1 MGGQGVDGL
10 KGRWPGGRLPLP
22 TAPYPLSPAR
32 VEDAPWRQV
41 MCGWPRIKQFG
52 KVAWPRN
59 HRELFQSRRNALK
72 LAWPE
77 GRKWE
82 ESPAPVAL
90 RNEELLCEFTNLIS
104 CSGRLEHLSPEM
116 SLKNKTK
123 ITFHLRTLLKEI
135 NNAGLHVGSPW
146 SMKRNHITT
155 FSNLRPMIIADLI
168 LGPTWSLKRNQILTS
183 GNLPQKN

>member
-1 MGGQGVDGL
+1 
-10 KGRWPGGRLPLP
+10 
-22 TAPYPLSPAR
+22 
-32 VEDAPWRQV
+32 
-41 MCGWPRIKQFG
+41 
-52 KVAWPRN
+52 
-59 HRELFQSRRNALK
+59 
-72 LAWPE
+72 
-77 GRKWE
+77 
-82 ESPAPVAL
+82 
-90 RNEELLCEFTNLIS
+90 
-104 CSGRLEHLSPEM
+104 M

-183 GNLPQKN
+183 GNLPQNLQFPVQSNQTPKYHFWFPSCFAVAPKMQSGGKHFRGCDVCLDCGHLVGAPAHCVFSLAWPGTYRWSTHIFCRLHLLPIGDLHHISVGILECCAL

>member
-1 MGGQGVDGL
+1 M
-10 KGRWPGGRLPLP
+10 K
-22 TAPYPLSPAR
+22 S
-32 VEDAPWRQV
+32 
-41 MCGWPRIKQFG
+41 
-52 KVAWPRN
+52 
-59 HRELFQSRRNALK
+59 S
-72 LAWPE
+72 
-77 GRKWE
+77 
-82 ESPAPVAL
+82 
-90 RNEELLCEFTNLIS
+90 CEFANLIS

-183 GNLPQKN
+183 GNLPQKPTVSSAIQPDPKISFLVSFLFCSGSQNAIWRKTF